1 MWEDDE
7 FYAAAASDGED
18 GEREK
23 GDDGFDDYEE
33 GGSGEKEGD
42 EEEVSILMFE
52 AVIDVI
58 MLIGRI
64 DVYDGHDA
72 KESKHRA
79 WYHRL

>member
-1 MWEDDE
+1 MAMWEDDE
-7 FYAAAASDGED
+7 FYATAAADGED
-18 GEREK
+18 GERER
-23 GDDGFDDYEE
+23 GDDEFDDYEE

-72 KESKHRA
+72 KKSKHRA
-79 WYHRL
+79 